1 MNTQKLPSAFSA
13 ENILEAFLAGTHDA
27 YLIVDKDLFIISS
40 NKKYKLIHKNLF
52 NQDVQEASH
61 YGTLINQ
68 VFLKAYYQQI
78 KNCIQ
83 NPEVSKFSFN
93 LKNTNLGDS
102 VWFDCELH
110 PLHNSE
116 GYLMGIG
123 IGLFDTTNKHESLK
137 QLIKSEGLFKALVVN
152 STDTFQLVDEELK
165 VLYVSESVKNVLGYE
180 KSELEETHFFNLI
193 HPDDKLIIST
203 WLHWLLHNPSS
214 IRSVELRV
222 KNKQG
227 NWIFIEV
234 NGNNMLQVSKI
245 EAIVMN
251 YRDIQAKKVADNA
264 LALAEQRMGLLLNNT
279 KESFIIV
286 NSRLRVI
293 TYNKAA
299 QEHSPFFFG
308 QELQSGISLL
318 DLIRD
323 ADVEE
328 LINTFEQVFDGQE
341 AERETSFADDKGI
354 LHVYNHSFR
363 PLFSEDDIVGV
374 FITSTNI
381 TEKKSAELKLK
392 ASEER
397 NKTIIRESFDAMLIK
412 DTNNFIVEASPA
424 VEKILG
430 YLPEELIG
438 TKCFDFIH
446 EDYKAQAEKVVF
458 EIANVAESE
467 GSLDIQIKHKNGH
480 YVWVEMKGKNMYHD
494 VHIKGMIVMI
504 RDIEVRKL
512 AEDEVLLSE
521 QRFKGLVQSGADMI
535 SIIDEEG
542 FVKYSSSTVT
552 TILGNDPVTDIGK
565 NVFQFIHPK
574 DMEWTRAAFDS
585 MLRDGTRQMH
595 FGPYRFPNAK
605 KEYRWLETVV
615 TNLYDDPAVR
625 GIVINSRD
633 VTETKRLNEEQKS
646 LTEELIKN
654 NQDLQQFSFIT
665 SHNLRAPV
673 ANLISLLHLYDRE
686 NPTEPFN
693 KVLIEKFEEATN
705 QLNET
710 LNDLL
715 EVLVLKSN
723 TNITLETLSLT
734 ETANLVKR
742 NIDSL
747 LKDQNVIIETNFNEV
762 DKVEYNKL
770 HLESIFLNLIS
781 NAIKYKSPL
790 REPVIQITTNIIE
803 KWIVIEFK
811 DNGMG
816 IDLVRYKDRIFG
828 LYQRFHSGKE
838 GKGLGLYMIKAQI
851 MAMGGKIEV
860 ESELYESTTFKV
872 YLKYNDKI

>member
-1 MNTQKLPSAFSA
+1 
-13 ENILEAFLAGTHDA
+13 
-27 YLIVDKDLFIISS
+27 
-40 NKKYKLIHKNLF
+40 
-52 NQDVQEASH
+52 
-61 YGTLINQ
+61 
-68 VFLKAYYQQI
+68 
-78 KNCIQ
+78 
-83 NPEVSKFSFN
+83 
-93 LKNTNLGDS
+93 
-102 VWFDCELH
+102 
-110 PLHNSE
+110 
-116 GYLMGIG
+116 
-123 IGLFDTTNKHESLK
+123 
-137 QLIKSEGLFKALVVN
+137 
-152 STDTFQLVDEELK
+152 
-165 VLYVSESVKNVLGYE
+165 
-180 KSELEETHFFNLI
+180 
-193 HPDDKLIIST
+193 
-203 WLHWLLHNPSS
+203 
-214 IRSVELRV
+214 
-222 KNKQG
+222 
-227 NWIFIEV
+227 
-234 NGNNMLQVSKI
+234 ML
-245 EAIVMN
+245 
-251 YRDIQAKKVADNA
+251 
-264 LALAEQRMGLLLNNT
+264 
-279 KESFIIV
+279 
-286 NSRLRVI
+286 
-293 TYNKAA
+293 
-299 QEHSPFFFG
+299 
-308 QELQSGISLL
+308 
-318 DLIRD
+318 
-323 ADVEE
+323 DVEE

-552 TILGNDPVTDIGK
+552 TILGNDPATDIGK

-816 IDLVRYKDRIFG
+816 IDLERYKDRIFG

-860 ESELYESTTFKV
+860 ESELHESTTFKV